1 MTGLLER
8 ARRAAGLSQ
17 TELAH
22 RAATSRPTLSAYEH
36 GRKIPSLETA
46 LRLLRA
52 AEHDLELV
60 RLVTFHDVPG
70 RAGRVVS
77 VPDSLPRLPLHQAF
91 ADIALPLHLD
101 WSGPSRTFDLANR
114 HDRARVYEIVLAEGR
129 PEDVLA
135 YVDGALLVDLW
146 HELVLPRS
154 VRTAWD
160 SVITA
165 RR

>member
-1 MTGLLER
+1 MSGLLER

-22 RAATSRPTLSAYEH
+22 RAATSRPSLSAYEH
-36 GRKIPSLETA
+36 GHKIPSLETA

-52 AEHDLELV
+52 AGHDLELV
-60 RLVTFHDVPG
+60 RRVSFHDAPG
-70 RAGRVVS
+70 RGGRATS

-91 ADIALPLHLD
+91 GEIVLPLHLD

-114 HDRARVYEIVLAEGR
+114 HDRARVYEIVLREGR
-129 PEDVLA
+129 AEDVLA

-146 HELVLPRS
+146 PELVLPRS
-154 VRTAWD
+154 VRAAWD
-160 SVITA
+160 PVITE